1 MYHFMCKYNHGKVD
15 KTIKIMLVVSKTRT
29 EPESE
34 AITVVLWTHSDDFF
48 RYEVPTTNICSGLLC
63 KYIRIECCILVFYAL
78 GQL

>member
-1 MYHFMCKYNHGKVD
+1 MCKYNHGKVD
-15 KTIKIMLVVSKTRT
+15 KTIKIMLVVLVKLGLNRKAKQLRLYFEHTLT
-29 EPESE
+29 
-34 AITVVLWTHSDDFF
+34 IFF